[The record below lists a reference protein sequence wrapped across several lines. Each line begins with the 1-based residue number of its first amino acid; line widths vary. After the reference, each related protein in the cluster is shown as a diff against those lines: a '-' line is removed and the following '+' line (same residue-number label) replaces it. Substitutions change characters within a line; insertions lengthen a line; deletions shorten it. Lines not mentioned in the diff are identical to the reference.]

1 MMCRNPHV
9 VYGMAYPCG
18 KCMPCRINRRRE
30 WTNRLVL
37 ERLCHED
44 ACFVTLTYNDLHL
57 PFNDDLKATLRPDH
71 LRDFMKLLRTRLF
84 RETGKRV
91 RFFGVGEYG
100 DESERP
106 HYHLALFGLDCS
118 DVTHGFI
125 AGVWNYGFVY
135 LGELSLF
142 SAQYVAGYCTK
153 KMTSKDD
160 PRLDGRYP
168 EFVRMSRDPGLGVDY
183 MMRLAHDL
191 QKSGFSEVLGDV
203 PNSVEVG
210 GKLLPYGRTLRRKL
224 RVMLGRDANAPQC
237 TLDRLQE
244 ALLPMR
250 LAARASKENPSF
262 KKALVA
268 SGDGKVANAEARR
281 RIFEKRRVKI

>member
-1 MMCRNPHV
+1 MLCRSPHV

-30 WTNRLVL
+30 WTNRIIL
-37 ERLCHED
+37 ERMCHDE

-57 PFNDDLKATLRPDH
+57 PFNDKMKASLVPDH
-71 LRDFMKLLRTRLF
+71 LRLFMNLLRTRLS
-84 RETGKRV
+84 RLDGRRV

-106 HYHLALFGLDCS
+106 HYHLALFGLPAS
-118 DVTHGFI
+118 VATHDI
-125 AGVWNYGFVY
+125 VSSIWSYGFVY
-135 LGELSLF
+135 IGELSLW

-153 KMTSKDD
+153 KMTNKDD
-160 PRLDGRYP
+160 RRLDGRYP
-168 EFVRMSRDPGLGVDY
+168 EFVRMSRSPGLGVDY
-183 MMRLAHDL
+183 MLRLAHDL
-191 QKSGFSEVLGDV
+191 QKSGFAEVLGDV
-203 PNSVEVG
+203 PGVVESG

-224 RVMLGRDANAPQC
+224 RLLMGRDENAPQC

-244 ALLPMR
+244 KLLPMR

-268 SGDGKVANAEARR
+268 SGDGKVAAMEARSQ
-281 RIFEKRRVKI
+281 IFKKRRSL